1 MHSIIQAMD
10 NTRGWVLVIGIL
22 VIVAAAA
29 FSAVWLVYDSVQRTV
44 SPVQEMTGDLG
55 TRVSSILNPTPTVLP
70 DPATVIHDVRSL
82 SRLETIQ
89 FSLEKVI
96 TAETGQG
103 TLEVLFGDKLIFIAH
118 GNVIAG
124 IDLGKLGP
132 KDLELRDGVLYV
144 QLPEPEV
151 FVTALDNEKS
161 YVYDRDTG
169 LLTKGDIN
177 LESSARR
184 VAEDALE
191 EAAQEDGILELARQ
205 NAEVFMG
212 RLLGDLGY
220 PEVIFIYKEATPTPS
235 N

>member
-1 MHSIIQAMD
+1 MD
-10 NTRGWVLVIGIL
+10 NSRGWILVIGIL
-22 VIVAAAA
+22 VIIAVAA
-29 FSAVWLVYDSVQRTV
+29 FSAVWLIYDSVQRTV
-44 SPVQEMTGDLG
+44 SPVQEMTGDIG
-55 TRVSSILNPTPTVLP
+55 TRVSSVLNPTPTVLP
-70 DPATVIHDVRSL
+70 DPVTVIHDVRSL

-103 TLEVLFGDKLIFIAH
+103 TLGVLFGDRLIFIAH

-124 IDLGKLGP
+124 IDLGKLGS
-132 KDLELRDGVLYV
+132 KDLELRDGILYV

-161 YVYDRDTG
+161 YVYDRETG

-177 LESSARR
+177 LESDARR

-205 NAEVFMG
+205 NAEVFIG
-212 RLLGDLGY
+212 RLLRDLGY
-220 PEVIFIYKEATPTPS
+220 PEVIFVYREPTPTP
-235 N
+235 

>member
-1 MHSIIQAMD
+1 MD
-10 NTRGWVLVIGIL
+10 NSRGWVLVIGIL
-22 VIVAAAA
+22 VIVAVAA

-55 TRVSSILNPTPTVLP
+55 TRVSSVLNPTPTVLP

-96 TAETGQG
+96 TAEAGQG
-103 TLEVLFGDKLIFIAH
+103 SLEVLFGDKLIFIAH

-132 KDLELRDGVLYV
+132 KDLELRDGILYV
-144 QLPEPEV
+144 TLPEPEV
-151 FVTALDNEKS
+151 FITALDNEKS

-177 LESSARR
+177 LESTARR

-212 RLLGDLGY
+212 RLLRDLGY
-220 PEVIFIYKEATPTPS
+220 PEVTFIYEKATPTPGK
-235 N
+235 